1 MAKHKAQRALF
12 DLMRGARAPELPP
25 ADAAKP
31 SPVIRRVP
39 TPSGTIL
46 PPAASAGAPPTGAR
60 PMVYPPQAAAPAST
74 GTGHLSVSHS
84 QLAVAGIVIVCLCA
98 ISFFVG
104 QRFGGPEMPM
114 PVVEK
119 KPTFPDIRSG
129 PTTPNLV
136 TPTPSRSA
144 LSETG
149 PARAGSV
156 ARPGAPAGGGRA
168 AVAEP
173 SGGPVEAGQ
182 PSPAGRPAVA
192 PAAPSGPQYRV
203 RILQLSVSQSHA
215 VDQLRDYL
223 AKRGVETELEARGG
237 NYILFS
243 RERFP
248 DLRKSDE
255 AVAQVRKLLGAFEK
269 ESRIPTSKDA
279 YSVKMTKE

>member
-46 PPAASAGAPPTGAR
+46 PPTATAAVPQAGAR
-60 PMVYPPQAAAPAST
+60 PMVYPTQAAASAST

-129 PTTPNLV
+129 PTTPNLA
-136 TPTPSRSA
+136 TSTPSRS
-144 LSETG
+144 
-149 PARAGSV
+149 
-156 ARPGAPAGGGRA
+156 
-168 AVAEP
+168 
-173 SGGPVEAGQ
+173 GGPIEAAPEPTEAGQ
-182 PSPAGRPAVA
+182 PSPAGRPTVA
-192 PAAPSGPQYRV
+192 PAASSGLPYRV

-223 AKRGVETELEARGG
+223 AARGVETDLDARGG

-248 DLRKSDE
+248 DLKKSDE

-269 ESRIPTSKDA
+269 EFRIPTSKDA

>member
-1 MAKHKAQRALF
+1 MAKHKTQRALF

-39 TPSGTIL
+39 APSGTIL
-46 PPAASAGAPPTGAR
+46 PQAASTGAPPTGAR
-60 PMVYPPQAAAPAST
+60 PLVYPTHAAAPAST

-84 QLAVAGIVIVCLCA
+84 QLVVAGIVVACLCV

-104 QRFGGPEMPM
+104 QRFGGPEMPL

-129 PTTPNLV
+129 PATPNLV
-136 TPTPSRSA
+136 TPSPGPSSP
-144 LSETG
+144 SETG
-149 PARAGSV
+149 SARAGSV
-156 ARPGAPAGGGRA
+156 VRPGAPAGGGRSA
-168 AVAEP
+168 ATAP
-173 SGGPVEAGQ
+173 SGSPVEAGQ
-182 PSPAGRPAVA
+182 PSPAGRPAAV
-192 PAAPSGPQYRV
+192 PAAPSGPLYRV

-223 AKRGVETELEARGG
+223 AKRGVETDLEARGG

-248 DLRKSDE
+248 DMRKSDE
-255 AVAQVRKLLGAFEK
+255 AVAQINKFLAAFEK
-269 ESRIPTSKDA
+269 EKRISTSKDA

>member
-1 MAKHKAQRALF
+1 
-12 DLMRGARAPELPP
+12 MRGARAPEPP
-25 ADAAKP
+25 PPDAAKP

-46 PPAASAGAPPTGAR
+46 PPAATGETPPAGAR
-60 PMVYPPQAAAPAST
+60 PMVYPTQAAAPAST

-84 QLAVAGIVIVCLCA
+84 QLVVAGIVVVCLCA

-104 QRFGGPEMPM
+104 QRFGGPEIPL
-114 PVVEK
+114 PKNVEK

-129 PTTPNLV
+129 PTAPNLV

-144 LSETG
+144 LSETVPG
-149 PARAGSV
+149 RAGAV
-156 ARPGAPAGGGRA
+156 IRPGAPAGGGRV
-168 AVAEP
+168 AVVEP
-173 SGGPVEAGQ
+173 SGGPVEAALEPTEAGQ
-182 PSPAGRPAVA
+182 PSPAGRPAVV
-192 PAAPSGPQYRV
+192 PAAPSGLPYRV

-223 AKRGVETELEARGG
+223 AQRGVETDLEARGG

-255 AVAQVRKLLGAFEK
+255 AVAQVRKWLGAFEK
-269 ESRIPTSKDA
+269 EFRIPTSKDA

>member
-1 MAKHKAQRALF
+1 
-12 DLMRGARAPELPP
+12 
-25 ADAAKP
+25 
-31 SPVIRRVP
+31 
-39 TPSGTIL
+39 
-46 PPAASAGAPPTGAR
+46 
-60 PMVYPPQAAAPAST
+60 MVYPPQAAAPAST

-269 ESRIPTSKDA
+269 ESRIPTYKDA